1 MPGFDNSD
9 TFIKIWI
16 NYRSTRMVGGK
27 PNRTGVHSDAHRGP
41 MSHRQQF
48 LDINRLQPDNSGA
61 HDFSALAEQDRH
73 EMDQAL
79 GPYIIVVT
87 IIVILLRQ
95 IDPVEVV
102 RLLVNIDWRWLLA
115 AAGAYA
121 FTNLV
126 RAFRF
131 NTLLKLHAG
140 RVDERAAW
148 AGGFGRPRCRA
159 LRPRR
164 RRAGCRAATPARNV
178 RPQLPQQH
186 ASLPQRRAVLSL
198 FHVAPAQ
205 DRHR

>member
-1 MPGFDNSD
+1 MKW
-9 TFIKIWI
+9 IK
-16 NYRSTRMVGGK
+16 R
-27 PNRTGVHSDAHRGP
+27 
-41 MSHRQQF
+41 
-48 LDINRLQPDNSGA
+48 
-61 HDFSALAEQDRH
+61 
-73 EMDQAL
+73 L
-79 GPYIIVVT
+79 GPYGIVVT

-102 RLLVNIDWRWLLA
+102 RLLVNIEWRWLLA

-131 NTLLKLHAG
+131 NALLKLHA
-140 RVDERAAW
+140 AAW
-148 AGGFGRPRCRA
+148 MSQLPGPVAAIGPAAGHRPETWEGWLPRCNS
-159 LRPRR
+159 
-164 RRAGCRAATPARNV
+164 CRNV